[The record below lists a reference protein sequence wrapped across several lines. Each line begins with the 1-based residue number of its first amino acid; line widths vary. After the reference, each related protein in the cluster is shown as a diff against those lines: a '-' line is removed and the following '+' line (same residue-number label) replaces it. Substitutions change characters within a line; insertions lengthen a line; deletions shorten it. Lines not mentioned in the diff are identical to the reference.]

1 MREPFFQMLWN
12 RLSAVG
18 KQNSALCEC
27 PWLLQQLRP
36 LEELL
41 CCAEHFLTALNI
53 FLMRWICLLFWT
65 FFYCAE
71 CFLCTEQFYAVLT
84 FSVLSTCCCDEKIM
98 LHWTFSCCAEHFS
111 CCTGACFSRASAA
124 PLQKNSANL
133 SASSGKWCV
142 MSHLSFKLA
151 STATTTHNVENWING
166 LLKVV
171 RGVSKLKPARS
182 SLLVVELLKPLQS
195 DNACSQSSTNR
206 QSCSRRTPA
215 ELQGVF
221 WSCKGV
227 FHI

>member
-1 MREPFFQMLWN
+1 MREPFFQMFWN

-18 KQNSALCEC
+18 KQNSAFCEC
-27 PWLLQQLRP
+27 PWLLHQLRP

-41 CCAEHFLTALNI
+41 CCAEHFRSEH
-53 FLMRWICLLFWT
+53 FLLRWICLLFWT
-65 FFYCAE
+65 FFYSAERSPCADY
-71 CFLCTEQFYAVLT
+71 FYAMLI
-84 FSVLSTCCCDEKIM
+84 FSVPSICCCDEKFM

-111 CCTGACFSRASAA
+111 LLHWSMFQQCFSCS
-124 PLQKNSANL
+124 
-133 SASSGKWCV
+133 
-142 MSHLSFKLA
+142 LA
-151 STATTTHNVENWING
+151 EEF
-166 LLKVV
+166 
-171 RGVSKLKPARS
+171 SKLERQLWKVMRYVTFVFQVSFYCNNNSQCGKLNQWSVKSCERRFKTEASRS